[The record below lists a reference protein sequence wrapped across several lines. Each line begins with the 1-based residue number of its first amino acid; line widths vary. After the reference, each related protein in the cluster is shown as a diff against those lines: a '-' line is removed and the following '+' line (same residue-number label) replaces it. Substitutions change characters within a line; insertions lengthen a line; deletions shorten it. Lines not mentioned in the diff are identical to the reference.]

1 MKVLELASPPR
12 ASSVVRECAK
22 VCMTTT
28 YQYMFENCADESGD
42 PDKSVDFLK
51 DLLDYT
57 MRMIEEDK
65 SIYTPVLNQFPQE
78 LNVGELSAETL
89 WLAYR
94 DDLKAAL
101 NVHAQS
107 KICKT
112 SDYMNLYFRVKSF
125 YKNYIEKLPS
135 FKSAIP
141 EFPEW
146 FVPFVMD
153 WLNEN
158 DEHSMD
164 ILRNA
169 YNVDKMAGFVPSSA
183 HTKFSNSVVDVFT
196 QLNEALNVLSEME
209 CPNPE
214 VSADMMRR
222 FAKTLNKVLLA
233 YADMVQKDF
242 SHYSNNEKLACIL
255 MNNVQQLR

>member
-1 MKVLELASPPR
+1 
-12 ASSVVRECAK
+12 
-22 VCMTTT
+22 
-28 YQYMFENCADESGD
+28 MFDNCVENSGE
-42 PDKSVDFLK
+42 PDKSVEFLK
-51 DLLDYT
+51 DLLDLT

-94 DDLKAAL
+94 DDLKVALSEHAATK
-101 NVHAQS
+101 V
-107 KICKT
+107 CKT

-125 YKNYIEKLPS
+125 YKNYVEKLPNFS
-135 FKSAIP
+135 SAIP

-146 FVPFVMD
+146 FNPFVMD

-169 YNVDKMAGFVPSSA
+169 YNVDKASGFLPSSA
-183 HTKFSNSVVDVFT
+183 HSKFSNSVVDVFT
-196 QLNEALNVLSEME
+196 QLNEALNVLSE
-209 CPNPE
+209 
-214 VSADMMRR
+214 VSNID
-222 FAKTLNKVLLA
+222 
-233 YADMVQKDF
+233 
-242 SHYSNNEKLACIL
+242 
-255 MNNVQQLR
+255 